1 MRRIDLLNPLAK
13 KGNTFTF
20 ADALKISNLSTKS
33 VQWDKV
39 SFYSTN
45 KEKYITNEKVR
56 KIIKNPDTSK
66 VSRILRKW
74 VEQGLLIKI
83 DTGAK
88 KTIKYRLPIDEEREY
103 LFANYNANKK

>member
-1 MRRIDLLNPLAK
+1 M
-13 KGNTFTF
+13 
-20 ADALKISNLSTKS
+20 LSDS
-33 VQWDKV
+33 IL
-39 SFYSTN
+39 

-88 KTIKYRLPIDEEREY
+88 K
-103 LFANYNANKK
+103 NYKI

>member
-1 MRRIDLLNPLAK
+1 M
-13 KGNTFTF
+13 
-20 ADALKISNLSTKS
+20 LSDS
-33 VQWDKV
+33 IL
-39 SFYSTN
+39 

-56 KIIKNPDTSK
+56 KIIKNPDNSK

-88 KTIKYRLPIDEEREY
+88 NTIKYRLPIDEEREY
-103 LFANYNANKK
+103 LFTNYNANKN